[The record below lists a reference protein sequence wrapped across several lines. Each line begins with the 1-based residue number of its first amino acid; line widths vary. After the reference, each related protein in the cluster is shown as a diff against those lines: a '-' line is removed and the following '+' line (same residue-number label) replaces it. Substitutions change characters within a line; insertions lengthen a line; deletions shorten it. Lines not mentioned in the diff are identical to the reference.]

1 MFKRVIVCGALA
13 LNLLFGATAP
23 GLAESK
29 GKIFYLIP
37 DSGGPF
43 YPDSAKVLQKMLGDD
58 GYEVSVLDSNNKSD
72 LQLNQ
77 VDNVI
82 NLKPKA
88 IIVAAVDF
96 DAIVPGIERAKAA
109 GIPVLAY
116 DRQIKSTKV
125 DLTSV
130 AGTTEIGH
138 SAADQTI
145 ALLKDRYKGE
155 VKGRVLQITGDPGDA
170 YSVSV
175 REAFDEKM
183 KAYPNVQITTK
194 PTMQWE
200 PTNAANAA
208 QDELQTHPDTDLIF
222 VHSGYL
228 SSAVVAIVQA
238 AGKKPGEIMM
248 LDADGDPGGL
258 AQIRAGWQQLA
269 VAQPM
274 QAQCAAIAMF
284 IDKIIKGEPLKA
296 GPYTILGL
304 PSTLTD
310 EKWGPNMKIPGSV
323 ITKANVDDAANWG
336 NGKVTDAK
344 IEPAN

>member
-1 MFKRVIVCGALA
+1 MFKQAIVCGALA
-13 LNLLFGATAP
+13 LNLLVGAAIP
-23 GLAESK
+23 SLAATK
-29 GKIFYLIP
+29 GKIVYLIP

-58 GYEVSVLDSNNKSD
+58 GYEISVLDATNKSD

-77 VDNVI
+77 IDNVI

-109 GIPVLAY
+109 GIPVIAY
-116 DRQIKSTKV
+116 DRQIKSTKL

-194 PTMQWE
+194 PAMQWE
-200 PTNAANAA
+200 PTNAANIA

-228 SSAVVAIVQA
+228 SPAVVAIVQA
-238 AGKKPGEIMM
+238 AGKKPGDIMM
-248 LDADGDPGGL
+248 VDADGDPGGL
-258 AQIRAGWQQLA
+258 AQIRAGWQQSA
-269 VAQPM
+269 VGAPM

-304 PSTLTD
+304 PSTLSD
-310 EKWGPNMKIPGSV
+310 EKWGPNMKIPGNV
-323 ITKANVDDAANWG
+323 ITKANVDDMANWG
-336 NGKVTDAK
+336 NGKVTEAK
-344 IEPAN
+344 IEPVN